1 MTGLACDKDQFAQ
14 QLQILFG
21 PIPTSVFQLMLFG
34 VFYVL
39 LPSHEYIKQSTQNLA
54 LLCFRV
60 GTMSFWC
67 PLCVQ

>member
-1 MTGLACDKDQFAQ
+1 MTGLACDKDQFAE

-21 PIPTSVFQLMLFG
+21 PITSVFQLMLFG